1 MYSADCGSEVEWM
14 ICEENQAVS
23 SNPNGGEVKT
33 IRSSGHQ
40 IQKILRM
47 QIAVAN
53 RVSHS
58 VQLFISKNPFHHRK
72 TSLIRIGIKDVI
84 SLFDVKPLEARIGTE
99 RVTVHVFDV

>member
-40 IQKILRM
+40 IQKY
-47 QIAVAN
+47 
-53 RVSHS
+53 
-58 VQLFISKNPFHHRK
+58 
-72 TSLIRIGIKDVI
+72 
-84 SLFDVKPLEARIGTE
+84 
-99 RVTVHVFDV
+99 

>member
-1 MYSADCGSEVEWM
+1 MM
-14 ICEENQAVS
+14 CEENQGVS
-23 SNPNGGEVKT
+23 SNQNGGEDKNNKMFL
-33 IRSSGHQ
+33 SSNPE
-40 IQKILRM
+40 ILRM

-58 VQLFISKNPFHHRK
+58 VQLFISKNPFHDRK

>member
-1 MYSADCGSEVEWM
+1 MM
-14 ICEENQAVS
+14 CEENQGVSSKQNGDEVKNNKMFLS
-23 SNPNGGEVKT
+23 SNPE
-33 IRSSGHQ
+33 
-40 IQKILRM
+40 ILRM

-53 RVSHS
+53 RLSHS

-99 RVTVHVFDV
+99 RVTIHVFDV